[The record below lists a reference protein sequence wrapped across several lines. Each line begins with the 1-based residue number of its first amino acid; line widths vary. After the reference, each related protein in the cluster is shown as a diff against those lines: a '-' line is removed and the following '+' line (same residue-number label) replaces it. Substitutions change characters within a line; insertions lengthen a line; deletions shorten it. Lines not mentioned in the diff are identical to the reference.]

1 MKVLMTTDPIG
12 GVWHYTLELCAALSS
27 HHVQVC
33 LATLGGEPSRAQR
46 AQLSRLAGVTLY
58 PSSFRLEWM
67 ADPWEDLELAGQWL
81 LSLER
86 KTGPDIVHLNH
97 LVHADLPWRAPVV
110 SVGHSCVLS
119 WWAAVRREEVPAEWG
134 LYRRR
139 VKESLRAARVVVAP
153 TLAMLRELE
162 RYYGPFRQTAVVH
175 NARSHTLFRR
185 GDKERLVLSAGR
197 VWDGAKNVAALAAV
211 ARGVAAPIVVAGETV
226 SPDGQS
232 VSVPEVR
239 LLGALNAEELAGW
252 YSRAAVYAL
261 PARYEPFGL
270 TALEAALS
278 GCALVLG
285 DIDSLREVWGSAARY
300 VSPDDP
306 SALRDTLNELLAN
319 DSLRCALA
327 ARALGRA
334 QQLKPSRFVLEYLGL
349 YRKLLSAHRGG
360 GGRSLARARR
370 AGLRPAVNGS

>member
-46 AQLSRLAGVTLY
+46 AQLARLAGVTLH

-67 ADPWEDLELAGQWL
+67 ANPWEDLELAGQWL

-86 KTGPDIVHLNH
+86 ETGADIVHLNH

-134 LYRRR
+134 RYRRR

-162 RYYGPFRQTAVVH
+162 RYYGPFRQTTVIH
-175 NARSHTLFRR
+175 NARSHALFRR
-185 GDKERLVLSAGR
+185 GNKEKLVLSAGR

-211 ARGVAAPIVVAGETV
+211 AHGVAAPIVVAGETV
-226 SPDGQS
+226 NPEGQS
-232 VSVPEVR
+232 VSVPNVR
-239 LLGALNAEELAGW
+239 LLGALDAEELAGW

-285 DIDSLREVWGSAARY
+285 DIDSLREVWGAAARY

-306 SALRDTLNELLAN
+306 GALRDTLNELLAN

-349 YRKLLSAHRGG
+349 YRKLLGVRRGG
-360 GGRSLARARR
+360 GGRSLTRARR
-370 AGLRPAVNGS
+370 AGLRSAVNGS